1 MTATDVKPSRMAA
14 AREAASSFV
23 DGLPSG
29 FQVGVVSFSNE
40 ADVVV
45 PPTHDRD
52 EALAGLA
59 RLQADNGTALGDAI
73 ARSVALG
80 QTVVKEQKQRGG
92 RDRPLIVLLL
102 SDGASTTGDFT
113 PMEAAQKAAD
123 AKVPVYTVA
132 LGTDAGTV
140 DFPDGFGGTQTV
152 RVPPD
157 PETLRAVAQRT
168 DGKFFQAADSEALR
182 SVYSEIGS
190 QVGVDHEH
198 RELTVAFTAAGAVL
212 LLVGAALST
221 LWFARIP

>member
-1 MTATDVKPSRMAA
+1 
-14 AREAASSFV
+14 
-23 DGLPSG
+23 
-29 FQVGVVSFSNE
+29 
-40 ADVVV
+40 
-45 PPTHDRD
+45 
-52 EALAGLA
+52 
-59 RLQADNGTALGDAI
+59 
-73 ARSVALG
+73 
-80 QTVVKEQKQRGG
+80 
-92 RDRPLIVLLL
+92 
-102 SDGASTTGDFT
+102 
-113 PMEAAQKAAD
+113 MEAAQKAAD